1 MTLGISLECWVL
13 SFIYYALLVDLEAT
27 FIPEEEAKATLEDL
41 VLADFVVLWWPVSLF
56 GPGG

>member
-1 MTLGISLECWVL
+1 MLGLV
-13 SFIYYALLVDLEAT
+13 FYLLCPIVDLEAT
-27 FIPEEEAKATLEDL
+27 FLPEEEAKATLEDL